1 MKQVEPVEVL
11 GIKKEI
17 VGKPPFSR
25 LREVNRI
32 VCKLCGEVL
41 RKGWVTDERHWVN
54 IQNHFRVWHKMDIG
68 EGIPIFCLP
77 IKVQLRLIKE
87 ELKKEV
93 ENGEE
98 DIYQI
103 CREEQSD

>member
-41 RKGWVTDERHWVN
+41 RKGWVTDERHWEK
-54 IQNHFRVWHKMDIG
+54 IRIHFRTEHKVDIG
-68 EGIPIFCLP
+68 EGIPIFCIPL
-77 IKVQLRLIKE
+77 KAQLRLIRE
-87 ELKKEV
+87 ELKK
-93 ENGEE
+93 
-98 DIYQI
+98 
-103 CREEQSD
+103 R